1 VFVGCEVSSGPA
13 AADNRSYRVSFD
25 KIAGKLPGFVCRWS
39 ARQGIQE
46 LYDLFQRIEFNK
58 ETYEFRAF
66 TRLKELKYLQ
76 RTGQIDAEFFWR

>member
-1 VFVGCEVSSGPA
+1 MPLERAPGYSGA
-13 AADNRSYRVSFD
+13 
-25 KIAGKLPGFVCRWS
+25 
-39 ARQGIQE
+39 E
-46 LYDLFQRIEFNK
+46 DLFQRIEFNK